1 MFPVWHG
8 ACLLVLV
15 SSFVLFSRVVGPMVP
30 HITHKEDAMSSVAD
44 YEIVTLLEDEEF
56 VNEVIEQAL
65 GSPR

>member
-1 MFPVWHG
+1 
-8 ACLLVLV
+8 
-15 SSFVLFSRVVGPMVP
+15 MVP
-30 HITHKEDAMSSVAD
+30 HITHKEDAMSGVAD